1 MSAAESGPSSDR
13 GRHAEAGQGLVEYAL
28 IVALV
33 ALVVT
38 AILVALGPQIGYVF
52 GEVYNRMRGVG
63 DVGTTPGGTATPVAT
78 AEPGAT
84 GTPGPPQVFIDA
96 SCSCFDCPVPSSGKS
111 GERVTED
118 ERICFTS
125 REAQTVDMT
134 GWLVRDAV
142 RHQYTFAAFELKPG
156 ASVRLHTARGADSRT
171 DVYWGRN
178 GHIWDDKGDTAYLLD
193 AAGVLIDEYSY
204 GRGGQGQPVPN
215 PIPPTVEPAFPEAEG

>member
-1 MSAAESGPSSDR
+1 MSAGEAGSISDR
-13 GRHAEAGQGLVEYAL
+13 RRQAEAGQGLVEYAL

-33 ALVVT
+33 ALVVAT
-38 AILVALGPQIGYVF
+38 IMVAMGPQIGEVF
-52 GEVYNRMRGVG
+52 SGVYGSVRGV
-63 DVGTTPGGTATPVAT
+63 TSAEATPVAT
-78 AEPGAT
+78 VEPGAT
-84 GTPGPPQVFIDA
+84 ATPGPPQVFIDP

-111 GERVTED
+111 GERITDD

-125 REAQTVDMT
+125 KEAHTVDMT

-142 RHQYTFAAFELKPG
+142 QHQYTFVGFQLKGG
-156 ASVRLHTARGADSRT
+156 ASVRLHTARGADSET

-204 GRGGQGQPVPN
+204 GRGGQGKPQSGSSPA
-215 PIPPTVEPAFPEAEG
+215 PPSVEPAFP